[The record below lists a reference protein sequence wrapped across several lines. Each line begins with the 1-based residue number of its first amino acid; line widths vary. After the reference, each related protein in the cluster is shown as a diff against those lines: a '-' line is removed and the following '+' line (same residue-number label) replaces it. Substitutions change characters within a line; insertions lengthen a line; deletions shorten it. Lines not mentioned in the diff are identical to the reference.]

1 MGNGKWRNEEEIKI
15 GDWGM
20 EEMREW
26 RDKENEEEIK
36 IGDWGMGN
44 GEMKWR
50 SRLGIGE
57 WRDGGMDSRGVVWFL
72 SRSLSPPLYLLMI
85 VSFYN
90 NTNKRK

>member
-57 WRDGGMDSRGVVWFL
+57 WRDGGMEGWILVVLCGFFQD
-72 SRSLSPPLYLLMI
+72 PFPLLFI
-85 VSFYN
+85 FS
-90 NTNKRK
+90 